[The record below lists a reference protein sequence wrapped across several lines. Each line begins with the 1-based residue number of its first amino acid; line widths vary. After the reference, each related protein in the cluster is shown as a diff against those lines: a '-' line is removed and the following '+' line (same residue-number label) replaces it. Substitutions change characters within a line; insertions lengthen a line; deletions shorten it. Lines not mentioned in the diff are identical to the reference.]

1 MILYLPVLITVSSF
15 IISLSVGFL
24 TSSENHCARWK
35 NAAQRIQAR
44 VDPALEAQTQA
55 RGIAQAGAAI
65 PVPTSLTTRNRRIRR
80 LLTPTLFPAVP
91 VHFSISFACAS
102 YTLKLC

>member
-1 MILYLPVLITVSSF
+1 LKLVSAF

-65 PVPTSLTTRNRRIRR
+65 PGKDRKQRITFAAIISCCIAR
-80 LLTPTLFPAVP
+80 LAWYF
-91 VHFSISFACAS
+91 
-102 YTLKLC
+102 